1 MNRRH
6 LLSAAL
12 ATLASG
18 ALNAQTPQTDKPPL
32 LQVWK
37 DPNCGCCGDWVK
49 HLQSNGFLV
58 QVIDT
63 GNVAAR
69 KRLGMP
75 DALGS
80 CHTARVGG
88 YVIEGHVPAADI
100 LRLLRE
106 KPDALGLAVPGMPIG
121 SPGMDGPEYKG
132 RRDPYDVLLVS
143 RGGATRVFQS
153 HRT

>member
-1 MNRRH
+1 MKRRQ
-6 LLSAAL
+6 LLGAAL
-12 ATLASG
+12 AAIAG
-18 ALNAQTPQTDKPPL
+18 AATAQTTLTNKPPL

-143 RGGATRVFQS
+143 RGLCTRGRPCRASQ
-153 HRT
+153 

>member
-1 MNRRH
+1 MKRRQ
-6 LLSAAL
+6 LLGVAL
-12 ATLASG
+12 AAISG
-18 ALNAQTPQTDKPPL
+18 AATAQTIPTNKPPL

>member
-1 MNRRH
+1 MKRRQ
-6 LLSAAL
+6 LLGAAL
-12 ATLASG
+12 AAIAG
-18 ALNAQTPQTDKPPL
+18 AATAQTSPANKPPL